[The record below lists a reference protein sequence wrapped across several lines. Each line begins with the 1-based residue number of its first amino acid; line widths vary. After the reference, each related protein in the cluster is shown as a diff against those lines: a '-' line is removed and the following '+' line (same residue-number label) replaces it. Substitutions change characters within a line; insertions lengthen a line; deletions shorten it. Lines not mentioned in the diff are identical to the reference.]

1 MFGWVFNILSYL
13 GLYYK
18 KTATIVFLGLDNAG
32 KTTLLRRIKDNVVG
46 VYQPT
51 FHPNYDDLV
60 VGNVKFRTYDLGG
73 HKSSR
78 PLWDSYLE
86 EIDGIVFIVDASDS
100 SRFDEAKNEL
110 NRLLNKDNLA
120 ETPILVLGNKID
132 LPRSVSEGR
141 LRNSLNLPQ
150 KGDFE
155 GEPLRADL
163 FMCSVVKNIG
173 YKEGFKWLSKG
184 I

>member
-1 MFGWVFNILSYL
+1 MFGWFFNILSYL
-13 GLYYK
+13 GLYYQ
-18 KTATIVFLGLDNAG
+18 KTATIIFLGLDNAG
-32 KTTLLRRIKDNVVG
+32 KTTLLRRIKDDVVG

-78 PLWDSYLE
+78 PLWSTYLE

-100 SRFDEAKNEL
+100 SRFNEAKNEL
-110 NRLLNKDNLA
+110 NRLLCKDNL
-120 ETPILVLGNKID
+120 TKIPILVLGNKID
-132 LPRSVSEGR
+132 LPKAVSEGG
-141 LRNSLNLPQ
+141 LRNSLSLAQNGGL
-150 KGDFE
+150 FE
-155 GEPLRADL
+155 APRRGGL

-173 YKEGFKWLSKG
+173 YKEGFEWLSKC

>member
-1 MFGWVFNILSYL
+1 M
-13 GLYYK
+13 
-18 KTATIVFLGLDNAG
+18 
-32 KTTLLRRIKDNVVG
+32 
-46 VYQPT
+46 
-51 FHPNYDDLV
+51 
-60 VGNVKFRTYDLGG
+60 GNVKFCTYDLGG

-78 PLWDSYLE
+78 PLWNTYLE

-110 NRLLNKDNLA
+110 HQLLRKDNLT

-132 LPRSVSEGR
+132 LPKAVSEGC
-141 LRNSLNLPQ
+141 LRNSLSFLQNESLEEAPRR
-150 KGDFE
+150 G
-155 GEPLRADL
+155 GL

-173 YKEGFKWLSKG
+173 YKEGFEWLSKC

>member
-1 MFGWVFNILSYL
+1 MFGWFFNILSYL
-13 GLYYK
+13 GLYYQ
-18 KTATIVFLGLDNAG
+18 KTATIIFLGLDNAG
-32 KTTLLRRIKDNVVG
+32 KTTLLRRIKDDVVG

-78 PLWDSYLE
+78 PLWSTYLE
-86 EIDGIVFIVDASDS
+86 EIDGIVFIFDASDS

-110 NRLLNKDNLA
+110 HQLLRKDNLT

-132 LPRSVSEGR
+132 LPKAVSEGC
-141 LRNSLNLPQ
+141 LRNSLSLAQNDSL
-150 KGDFE
+150 FE
-155 GEPLRADL
+155 APRRGGI

-173 YKEGFKWLSKG
+173 YKEGFEWLSKC